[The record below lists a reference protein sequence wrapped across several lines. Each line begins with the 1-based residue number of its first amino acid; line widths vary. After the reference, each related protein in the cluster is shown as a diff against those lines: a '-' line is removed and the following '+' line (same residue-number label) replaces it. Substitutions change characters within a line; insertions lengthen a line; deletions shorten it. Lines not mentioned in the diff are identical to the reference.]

1 MTTTLILIESSD
13 DEDNE
18 RMMEN
23 GTHYAETY
31 LHNNEGEQDEAVTA
45 RLRARLRKKPRFLHR
60 YEIRK
65 QSFLFSMNLFNRNLQ
80 TSTDQSTPE
89 VMNINHDYCR
99 IDTKTLKR
107 KPFHRAGFFFYKRNS
122 FRATKQVCENEN
134 FC

>member
-23 GTHYAETY
+23 GTHYAEAY

-60 YEIRK
+60 YEII
-65 QSFLFSMNLFNRNLQ
+65 
-80 TSTDQSTPE
+80 T
-89 VMNINHDYCR
+89 
-99 IDTKTLKR
+99 
-107 KPFHRAGFFFYKRNS
+107 
-122 FRATKQVCENEN
+122 
-134 FC
+134 